1 MCEWVVGREGG
12 ERRERG
18 SKGGRRESG
27 REKGEDREESGR
39 EKGEGECRET
49 KVNSK
54 RGEEKGGGVYECVCK
69 CIEVHE
75 DEEGL
80 LRYCHSK
87 LNSESEQSKAC
98 IERLNFVAS

>member
-27 REKGEDREESGR
+27 REKGEDREVEGKR
-39 EKGEGECRET
+39 ERGECRET
-49 KVNSK
+49 KVNSI

-87 LNSESEQSKAC
+87 LTSESEQSKAC
-98 IERLNFVAS
+98 IERLHFVAS

>member
-1 MCEWVVGREGG
+1 MVVKEGEEKVEWK
-12 ERRERG
+12 RERTE
-18 SKGGRRESG
+18 KKVEEKRE
-27 REKGEDREESGR
+27 R
-39 EKGEGECRET
+39 GECRET

-54 RGEEKGGGVYECVCK
+54 RGEEKGGRVYECVCK

-87 LNSESEQSKAC
+87 LTPESEQSKAC
-98 IERLNFVAS
+98 IERLHFVAS